1 MNLALYVQLVA
12 SVSLGSD
19 ERSRRIR
26 ETYYDP
32 IAERFIDALHTVL
45 PGIAREQ
52 AVWAYLFSVER
63 GSRPMHSMAGRCDW
77 AARDRARKSTAH
89 YSDLV
94 RFAAAGIREL
104 VRNETGTNARSK
116 EPEGR
121 VAKLS
126 SGRTKKSQAGTVA
139 NTPTRSVRGRE

>member
-1 MNLALYVQLVA
+1 VNVMAAAV
-12 SVSLGSD
+12 
-19 ERSRRIR
+19 
-26 ETYYDP
+26 P
-32 IAERFIDALHTVL
+32 VL
-45 PGIAREQ
+45 PLRLTVTTNWHVPVCTSYCERE
-52 AVWAYLFSVER
+52 
-63 GSRPMHSMAGRCDW
+63 
-77 AARDRARKSTAH
+77 RDRARKSTAH